1 MIRYLTLIEVLE
13 LHRKI
18 LEQSGGTAGIRDM
31 GLLESAIAQPR
42 MTFGGE
48 DLYPGLLEKTAA
60 LGFSIIMNHP
70 FVDGNKRTGH
80 AAMETFLVL
89 NRLEINASVDEQER
103 VVLAIVSG
111 ELGREVFVEWLQ
123 QHTAPAN
130 NPNSADS

>member
-13 LHRKI
+13 LHRRI
-18 LEQSGGTAGIRDM
+18 LEQSGGALSIRDM

-48 DLYPGLLEKTAA
+48 DLYPSLLEKAAA

-80 AAMETFLVL
+80 AATETFLVL
-89 NRLEINASVDEQER
+89 NGLEINASVDEQER
-103 VVLAIVSG
+103 MMMAIASSKQ
-111 ELGREVFVEWLQ
+111 EREVFVEWLQ
-123 QHTAPAN
+123 QNTTA
-130 NPNSADS
+130 S

>member
-13 LHRKI
+13 LHRRI
-18 LEQSGGTAGIRDM
+18 LEQSGGALGIRDM

-48 DLYPGLLEKTAA
+48 DLYPSLLEKAAA

-80 AAMETFLVL
+80 AATETFLFL
-89 NRLEINASVDEQER
+89 NGLEINASVDEQER
-103 VVLAIVSG
+103 MVMAIASSKQ
-111 ELGREVFVEWLQ
+111 EREVFVEWLQ
-123 QHTAPAN
+123 QNTTA
-130 NPNSADS
+130 S

>member
-13 LHRKI
+13 LHRRI
-18 LEQSGGTAGIRDM
+18 LEQSGGALGIRDT

-48 DLYPGLLEKTAA
+48 DLYPSLLEKAAA

-80 AAMETFLVL
+80 AATETFLVL
-89 NRLEINASVDEQER
+89 NGLEINASVDEQER
-103 VVLAIVSG
+103 MMMAIASSKQ
-111 ELGREVFVEWLQ
+111 EREVFVEWLQ
-123 QHTAPAN
+123 QNTTA
-130 NPNSADS
+130 S